1 MERILEKNPSEI
13 NLRNKELRVL
23 LSGHFDMI
31 HAGHFQLIQETKSKF
46 KKVYLILGIINDLPG
61 NSLLG
66 LHEKIE
72 TFRNISDIDEICILN
87 SSPTLED
94 LKKMNIDYFATANPN
109 EFSAS
114 NKRIL
119 IQKKV
124 NLSTDDIIARVI
136 RDYDTHVDNLLQLGY
151 DHNTLKISKVSEITI
166 KCKRQLKKIKN
177 NFWKEGFCCRRFE
190 NSIDSARRKLRNI
203 FTEWSDSHEQILERW
218 LKKVKFSTSMLYKLC
233 SDIWDSA

>member
-177 NFWKEGFCCRRFE
+177 NF
-190 NSIDSARRKLRNI
+190 
-203 FTEWSDSHEQILERW
+203 
-218 LKKVKFSTSMLYKLC
+218 
-233 SDIWDSA
+233 